1 MPPPM
6 AGAFFFAYQF
16 QKSPLF
22 NRNKMPHKKSDN
34 PNRLI
39 HSTSPY
45 LLQHAYNPVDWYE
58 WGDEAL
64 AKAKRE
70 DKPILLSIG
79 YSSCH
84 WCHVMAHQS
93 FEDSHIAQLMNE
105 HFICVK
111 LDREE
116 RPDIDQVY
124 MEAVQAMNQNGG
136 WPLNVFLTPNQQPFF
151 GGTYFPPKNW
161 AQLLIQIN
169 QAFQQKRKEI
179 EESASELS
187 KHIGVS
193 DLQRFQKKGEN
204 VVTRAMADKMFA
216 TLDSRFDFTWGG
228 IDKAPKFIMP
238 STWLFLMRYYQ
249 LTKET
254 KALEM
259 LHLTLK
265 KIAQGGI
272 YDQIGG
278 GFARYSVDGEWFA
291 PHFEKMLYDN
301 AQLLSL
307 YSEAYQLT
315 KDETYKDIVYK
326 TVEWL
331 EREMTSAEGGFYS
344 ALDADSEGEEGKFY
358 TWTYEQLKEA
368 LGNDLTF
375 VLDYYQATEAGN
387 WEHGQNILIRNDDLA
402 SKEIESRIIE
412 INKKLLTFR
421 EKRERPGLDDKILT
435 SWNAMTI
442 QGLTDAYK
450 AFADDHLLQLA
461 EKAVGFIESKLLVEN
476 KIYRSYKDKHSTT
489 TGFLDDYGFLIAA
502 YTSLYQV
509 TFNEKYIHEAKK
521 WCEITNKEFF
531 DEAEGF
537 FHYSGNSSE
546 SLIARK
552 KEVFDNV
559 IPSSNAVMARNLHHL
574 GIILDKEN
582 WKEMSKGMLT
592 RFVHLIES
600 EPVYMSYWGILA
612 IEMIKGIAEIVVVG
626 KEAEQMRKE
635 LHRNYLPFGITMG
648 TSTKSDLPLIT
659 SRERDENTIYVCF
672 EKTCQLPVHS
682 IEATLNQIYNT

>member
-1 MPPPM
+1 MP
-6 AGAFFFAYQF
+6 
-16 QKSPLF
+16 L
-22 NRNKMPHKKSDN
+22 KKSDN

-105 HFICVK
+105 HFVCVK

-124 MEAVQAMNQNGG
+124 MEAVQTMNQNGG

-161 AQLLIQIN
+161 TQLLIQIN

-179 EESASELS
+179 EESAAELS

-204 VVTRAMADKMFA
+204 VVTRVMADKMFA

-238 STWLFLMRYYQ
+238 SIWLFLMRYYQ

-265 KIAQGGI
+265 KIAQGGM

-412 INKKLLTFR
+412 INKKLLAFR

-502 YTSLYQV
+502 YISLYQV

-537 FHYSGNSSE
+537 FYYSGNSSE

-574 GIILDKEN
+574 GIILDKED
-582 WKEMSKGMLT
+582 WKEMSNGMLT